1 MQEKF
6 FFIEKFWPIN
16 EDRMIDYHH
25 FETPDNIMDLT
36 NDHQMAAIAF
46 EWKTDGN
53 FIKDE
58 SNT

>member
-36 NDHQMAAIAF
+36 NDHQMAAIVF
-46 EWKTDGN
+46 E
-53 FIKDE
+53 
-58 SNT
+58 